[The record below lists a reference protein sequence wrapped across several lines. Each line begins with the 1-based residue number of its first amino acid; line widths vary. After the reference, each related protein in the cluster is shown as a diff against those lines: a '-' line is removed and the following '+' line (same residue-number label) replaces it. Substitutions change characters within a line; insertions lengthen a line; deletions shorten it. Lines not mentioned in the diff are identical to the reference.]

1 VGKRRFV
8 GCGILLSY
16 FILFYFVAQETSS
29 GGSRGAVHLTPVEI
43 YSNFER
49 KKQKYRIRIHV
60 LVEFR
65 YLAVYTVLV
74 ELLVELPAVTWF

>member
-1 VGKRRFV
+1 MMWHPAVLLIY
-8 GCGILLSY
+8 ILLHKKRLQAAAGSCS
-16 FILFYFVAQETSS
+16 FDTGGDLFQSKNIVYV
-29 GGSRGAVHLTPVEI
+29 RI
-43 YSNFER
+43 YT
-49 KKQKYRIRIHV
+49 IHV